1 MIILKCTECGNTFQR
16 ERLIDGEVVTCP
28 VCEAN
33 YKAVIKDGKLRL
45 DDLVFEEQDFG
56 EL

>member
-1 MIILKCTECGNTFQR
+1 MKCIDCGNTFQK
-16 ERLIDGEVVTCP
+16 EHVVDGQMVTCP

-33 YKAVIKDGKLRL
+33 YKVVIKDGKIRL
-45 DDLVFEEQDFG
+45 EDVVFEEQDLG

>member
-1 MIILKCTECGNTFQR
+1 LKCIDCGNTFQK
-16 ERLIDGEVVTCP
+16 EHVVEGEILTCP

-33 YKAVIKDGKLRL
+33 YKAVIKDGKVRL
-45 DDLVFEEQDFG
+45 ADFVFEEKDLG